1 MPQNTPAKD
10 SVANKLATKH
20 LYSLH
25 SFRLTSQSFIF
36 FLSHQFQETCNAD
49 EKKKSLKQGEKRLYH
64 IICCDHDFYVDFPSV
79 FHSSNCSLPSPL
91 KKNILKRAGTR
102 TTHSSRLPKVA
113 EKQATVQSCWQKE
126 RHHSCAR
133 KCSFC

>member
-36 FLSHQFQETCNAD
+36 FCHISFKKHATPT
-49 EKKKSLKQGEKRLYH
+49 KKKSLKQGEKRLYH
-64 IICCDHDFYVDFPSV
+64 IICCDHDFYVDFPGV